1 MENDTIIYDKEQTG
15 GVFQKKVQSDE
26 WQSALIVWEK
36 YKRKFSLNYDDLL
49 GITDHIESFSRIR
62 KNQGKKA
69 NKDFL
74 TQKASEFV
82 KINFK
87 KDQE

>member
-1 MENDTIIYDKEQTG
+1 MAFYNYDKEQTG

-36 YKRKFSLNYDDLL
+36 YKRKFSLNIEDLYI
-49 GITDHIESFSRIR
+49 ITDYVDSFSRIR
-62 KNQGKKA
+62 IGQGKKA

-82 KINFK
+82 KVNFK
-87 KDQE
+87 KNQE

>member
-1 MENDTIIYDKEQTG
+1 MDFYNYNKSQTG
-15 GVFQKKVQSDE
+15 ETFQKKVQSDE

-36 YKRKFSLNYDDLL
+36 YKRKFSLEIKDLY
-49 GITDHIESFSRIR
+49 IIRDYVDSFSRIR
-62 KNQGKKA
+62 KGQGKKV

-82 KINFK
+82 KK
-87 KDQE
+87 QYKL

>member
-1 MENDTIIYDKEQTG
+1 MDFYNYNKSQAGEI
-15 GVFQKKVQSDE
+15 FQKKVRSDE
-26 WQSALIVWEK
+26 WQSALIIWEK
-36 YKRKFSLNYDDLL
+36 YKRKFSLEIKDLY
-49 GITDHIESFSRIR
+49 IIRDYVDSFSRIR
-62 KNQGKKA
+62 KGQGKKA

>member
-1 MENDTIIYDKEQTG
+1 MNFHNYDKNQTG
-15 GVFQKKVQSDE
+15 AAFQKKVQGDE

-49 GITDHIESFSRIR
+49 VITDYIESFSRIR

-82 KINFK
+82 KK
-87 KDQE
+87 QYKL

>member
-1 MENDTIIYDKEQTG
+1 MEFYNYNKSEIGET
-15 GVFQKKVQSDE
+15 FQKKVQSNE

-36 YKRKFSLNYDDLL
+36 YKRKYSLEIQDLYV
-49 GITDHIESFSRIR
+49 IRDYIESFSRIR
-62 KNQGKKA
+62 QSQGKKA

-82 KINFK
+82 KNTFNKLIK
-87 KDQE
+87 L